1 MHGQIRTQIAYS
13 RVGFRA
19 FYYAQQEEEG
29 MGGRTCRMLVPG
41 EAPDENLDEGGVAR
55 PAVAATEVRPRA
67 RERVKA
73 CGAKKEKKDGRVA
86 VQMAAEG
93 GSSFVYRPDC
103 PITVTVNCYR
113 TNR

>member
-55 PAVAATEVRPRA
+55 PAPPSPPR
-67 RERVKA
+67 K
-73 CGAKKEKKDGRVA
+73 
-86 VQMAAEG
+86 
-93 GSSFVYRPDC
+93 
-103 PITVTVNCYR
+103 
-113 TNR
+113 

>member
-29 MGGRTCRMLVPG
+29 MGGRTYRMLV
-41 EAPDENLDEGGVAR
+41 PDENLDEGGVAR

-73 CGAKKEKKDGRVA
+73 CGAKKEKKDG
-86 VQMAAEG
+86 
-93 GSSFVYRPDC
+93 
-103 PITVTVNCYR
+103 
-113 TNR
+113 